1 METLALGRWRRRR
14 PEELQVLGD
23 AKRARR
29 SPDATAQDSGRPQV
43 TARRSPGPEAQPGG
57 RLPAGRPDVS
67 QGPRSQGPRSAG
79 APLSG
84 GSGARACRRC
94 AAGESALRERSLQM
108 MRRTNQNPFS
118 RNAICSAVRG
128 RRSGTEVGTCGKY
141 RDILTTSRV
150 VRRCELVE
158 EDFNFGF
165 EPPFDGECPSH
176 DGRGRPPVPSSGCRA
191 SKSTCAQC
199 TPRPERWFTLPT
211 TLPRTGRPPGRRDRP
226 LQGRRGPAR
235 AEVRCWSRPLVVFRA
250 PDRWRWVWL
259 PGASLLGD
267 TPSLSRALPQRQQLC
282 VVEGAWPASCLK
294 YASPGRSPPFD
305 LFLIKM

>member
-94 AAGESALRERSLQM
+94 AAGES
-108 MRRTNQNPFS
+108 
-118 RNAICSAVRG
+118 G
-128 RRSGTEVGTCGKY
+128 H
-141 RDILTTSRV
+141 
-150 VRRCELVE
+150 
-158 EDFNFGF
+158 FN
-165 EPPFDGECPSH
+165 H
-176 DGRGRPPVPSSGCRA
+176 
-191 SKSTCAQC
+191 
-199 TPRPERWFTLPT
+199 
-211 TLPRTGRPPGRRDRP
+211 
-226 LQGRRGPAR
+226 
-235 AEVRCWSRPLVVFRA
+235 
-250 PDRWRWVWL
+250 
-259 PGASLLGD
+259 
-267 TPSLSRALPQRQQLC
+267 
-282 VVEGAWPASCLK
+282 VEG
-294 YASPGRSPPFD
+294 R
-305 LFLIKM
+305 